1 MANIST
7 VFDQKN
13 IFQGP
18 AVVKLDAST
27 ISGGSPSE
35 IGGVAEVSLDVGLE
49 ILQVEQGFP
58 RTLMAQFVKRK
69 TVKVSF
75 KSLETGDYSLWRY
88 ALAAATY
95 STTGTGGFIH
105 NVDFGEQNTMTAC
118 RIQLIIINCDGFTEE
133 MNLWKCMGGSEG
145 IKRDFADEDVHGPTY
160 TFNVLRCTQDWWGS
174 ALATS
179 KAFFHAQV
187 DKQL

>member
-18 AVVKLDAST
+18 AVVYLGP
-27 ISGGSPSE
+27 SGTTPSS
-35 IGGVAEVSLDVGLE
+35 IGGVAEISLDVGLE

-88 ALAAATY
+88 ALASATY
-95 STTGTGGFIH
+95 STSGTGGFIH
-105 NVDFGEQNTMTAC
+105 NVDFGEQNTMDSVA
-118 RIQLIIINCDGFTEE
+118 IQLKIINCDGFTED
-133 MNLWKCMGGSEG
+133 MYLWKCMGGSEG

-160 TFNVLRCTQDWWGS
+160 TFNVLRSTLDWGGT